1 MYHEFRAGNESAGAG
16 AVEFLEGC
24 EAQLPAGQKI
34 YLRSDSAFYQA
45 GVMNQGWER
54 QGTFTITAD
63 QDRAVKAVIGQI
75 PESAWK
81 AYRTREG
88 MATDR
93 EIAETVHCLTQTR
106 QSFRLIVVRWKNA
119 QPSLFEAQEYGYHA
133 VASNREESESASEV
147 LWRHQQRGEA
157 ENWHKELKLELG
169 MEQMPCGQ
177 QAANAVYFA
186 IGVVAYNLS
195 LVLKAQLLPPEYRH
209 SSVGTLRWKLYR
221 LAGKLVRHCAGL
233 GVQGAHG
240 GREAG
245 AARSGPP
252 EVL

>member
-1 MYHEFRAGNESAGAG
+1 MPSRGRVPSQECQPAHLPLWCVDAVRTLPHEVLQNMGFRRCPSSSQSLGYVEGICVYHEFRAGNESAGAG

-45 GVMNQGWER
+45 AVMNQGWER

-93 EIAETVHCLTQTR
+93 EIAETVHCLNQTR
-106 QSFRLIVVRWKNA
+106 QAFRLIVVRWK
-119 QPSLFEAQEYGYHA
+119 
-133 VASNREESESASEV
+133 
-147 LWRHQQRGEA
+147 
-157 ENWHKELKLELG
+157 
-169 MEQMPCGQ
+169 
-177 QAANAVYFA
+177 
-186 IGVVAYNLS
+186 
-195 LVLKAQLLPPEYRH
+195 
-209 SSVGTLRWKLYR
+209 
-221 LAGKLVRHCAGL
+221 
-233 GVQGAHG
+233 
-240 GREAG
+240 
-245 AARSGPP
+245 
-252 EVL
+252 